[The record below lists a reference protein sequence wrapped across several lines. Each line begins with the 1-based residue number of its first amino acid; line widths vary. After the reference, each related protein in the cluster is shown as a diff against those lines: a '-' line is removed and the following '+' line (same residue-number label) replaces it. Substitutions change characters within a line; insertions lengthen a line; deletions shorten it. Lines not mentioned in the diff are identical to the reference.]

1 MDDWL
6 AVDGLSTVYRC
17 VLNVSFVPEEEET
30 ATGQNRTEQ
39 NRKRDVETRRKGR
52 ELFSDPIPFPP
63 SVDVPLTLGLCHFLA
78 A

>member
-39 NRKRDVETRRKGR
+39 KKRCRDAAERKGA
-52 ELFSDPIPFPP
+52 FF
-63 SVDVPLTLGLCHFLA
+63 
-78 A
+78 